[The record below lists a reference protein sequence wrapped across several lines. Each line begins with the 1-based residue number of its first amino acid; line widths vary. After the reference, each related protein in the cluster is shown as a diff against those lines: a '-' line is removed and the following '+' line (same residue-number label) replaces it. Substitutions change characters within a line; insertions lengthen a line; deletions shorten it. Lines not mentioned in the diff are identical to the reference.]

1 MTDRPDL
8 PWWFSG
14 DEASREHDAGD
25 DGAAQQESS
34 DGGSRAGLDWMG
46 MLSGA
51 ARMVDWAASA
61 VVEPHGEHRDP
72 AEHPDCMICRTLVLL
87 QDRTGMTAPSSTSP
101 VAADP
106 LREAE
111 PIRWIPVV
119 DGPLPPRG

>member
-8 PWWFSG
+8 PWWYSG
-14 DEASREHDAGD
+14 DEDPRPQGRE
-25 DGAAQQESS
+25 DGEDSS
-34 DGGSRAGLDWMG
+34 SSEGAPLGGGLDWMG

-72 AEHPDCMICRTLVLL
+72 AQHPDCMICRTLALL
-87 QDRTGMTAPSSTSP
+87 QDRTGMTAPTSASP
-101 VAADP
+101 VPADP
-106 LREAE
+106 GAPAE